1 MTGKQL
7 RLGRESKGW
16 TQQQAAER
24 LGVSQPYLSLLENGT
39 RRLTGRLARR
49 SRALYNLSP
58 VALPLKSTLEDV
70 YPVEGSRLAGDLA
83 VLGYPG
89 FSYLR
94 GGHMKNPAEVVASAL
109 KNRNLEVRVTEA
121 LPWLLAKYP
130 DLDWEWLVRA
140 AKVHDLQN
148 RLGFLTTV
156 ACRLAQKHGEEH
168 AVEVLAQ
175 KESELK
181 QSRLVGEDTLCHE
194 SLSETE
200 REWLRKNRSPEA
212 RQWNL
217 LTDLSAERLSYET

>member
-39 RRLTGRLARR
+39 RRLTARLAR
-49 SRALYNLSP
+49 SARALYNLSP
-58 VALPLKSTLEDV
+58 AALPLKSALEDV
-70 YPVEGSRLAGDLA
+70 CPVDKGRLAGDLA

-94 GGHMKNPAEVVASAL
+94 GGHKKNPAEVVASAL

-121 LPWLLAKYP
+121 LPWLLVKYP

-140 AKVHDLQN
+140 VKVHDLQN

-156 ACRLAQKHGEEH
+156 ACQLAQKHGYDR

-181 QSRLVGEDTLCHE
+181 QSRLTREDTLCHE
-194 SLSETE
+194 SLSKTE

-217 LTDLSAERLSYET
+217 LTDLSAERLGYET